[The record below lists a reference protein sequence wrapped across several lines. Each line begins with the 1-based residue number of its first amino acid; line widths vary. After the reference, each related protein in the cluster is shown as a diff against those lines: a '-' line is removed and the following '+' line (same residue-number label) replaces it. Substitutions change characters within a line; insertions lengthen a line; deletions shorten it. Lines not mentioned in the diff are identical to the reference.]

1 MPLTTA
7 ERTSLDQATA
17 AATQAQQVVAGLV
30 AALVADTEPH
40 PLQVALDA
48 MTAERDELAQALQT
62 ATADLSVVTG
72 QRNGMQAKLIAKA
85 AAMDALDAAD
95 AAADAAEAAE
105 DAARAAARA
114 AGE

>member
-1 MPLTTA
+1 MPLTIA
-7 ERTSLDQATA
+7 ERANLDQATA

-30 AALVADTEPH
+30 AALVADPEPN

-48 MTAERDELAQALQT
+48 MTAERNALAQSLQT
-62 ATADLSVVTG
+62 ATADLISAVD
-72 QRNGMQAKLIAKA
+72 QRNALQAKLDAKN

-105 DAARAAARA
+105 DAARIAARN